1 MTFLKV
7 APWITISVISL
18 LLMVTSCG
26 DETSVTAPETGDDET
41 EEPVIVTTSITAEPD
56 TLIESQEMEGIL
68 TIELSEELPHDSLK
82 IPISVRASDGSSKP
96 LARFKI
102 AEFDPSADIEGA
114 ELDGQIDP
122 NTLDRFVLRM
132 TDQTAKVSFTTNDDS
147 FDDGPLDVTFS
158 IEESELFD
166 LDEEQSSASFT
177 ILETAESSEL
187 TTFIS
192 VDPDTLIE
200 SAEMEGVITIELS
213 EELPHDSLRVPVSVS
228 ASDGSSK
235 PLARFKIASF
245 NTSEDIEGA
254 ELEGQIPS
262 TLDRFVLRMTD
273 QTAKIFLTVNDDSFD
288 SGPLDVTFTL
298 GESDLYIRDEEQSS
312 ASFTIL
318 ENEEETD

>member
-1 MTFLKV
+1 M
-7 APWITISVISL
+7 APIKNVLLAALFTISGGL
-18 LLMVTSCG
+18 FVTSCS
-26 DETSVTAPETGDDET
+26 DETSVTAPDTGDET

-56 TLIESQEMEGIL
+56 TLIESEEMEGIL
-68 TIELSEELPHDSLK
+68 KIELSEELPHDSLT
-82 IPISVRASDGSSKP
+82 IPVSVSASDGSSKP

-114 ELDGQIDP
+114 ELVGQIDP

-132 TDQTAKVSFTTNDDS
+132 TNQTAKVFFTVSDDS
-147 FDDGPLDVTFS
+147 FDEGPLDVTFS

-177 ILETAESSEL
+177 IIENSAPSEQTAFITAE
-187 TTFIS
+187 
-192 VDPDTLIE
+192 PDTLIE
-200 SAEMEGVITIELS
+200 SKEMEGVLTIEFS
-213 EELPHDSLRVPVSVS
+213 QELPDEDVKVPVSVR

-245 NTSEDIEGA
+245 NPSRDIEGA
-254 ELEGQIPS
+254 ELDGQINPG
-262 TLDRFVLRMTD
+262 TLNRFVLRMTE